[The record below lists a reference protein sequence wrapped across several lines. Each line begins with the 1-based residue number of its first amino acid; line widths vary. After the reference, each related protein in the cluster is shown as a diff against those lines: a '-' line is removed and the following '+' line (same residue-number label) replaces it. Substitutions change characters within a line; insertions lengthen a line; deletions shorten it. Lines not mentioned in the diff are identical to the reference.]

1 VFTRSS
7 ASPAGKEYFFPG
19 VSGPELINISRWVG
33 ALITGAE
40 MIGTRGGHPGPSPH
54 QRSGELIPAR
64 RLGLCLVVVS
74 GTNTL
79 HGLDGAGYS
88 ISRVDQCGRYH
99 GDYRSARRAAA
110 GYRVGCREDEV
121 AAG

>member
-1 VFTRSS
+1 MFTTSS

-33 ALITGAE
+33 ALITGAK
-40 MIGTRGGHPGPSPH
+40 MIGTRGVTPGPSPH

-79 HGLDGAGYS
+79 H
-88 ISRVDQCGRYH
+88 
-99 GDYRSARRAAA
+99 AAA
-110 GYRVGCREDEV
+110 FGTLEDAW
-121 AAG
+121 AACAEIPAQT